1 MSESAPPTETECS
14 VSLADETTSPSQ
26 LQEITLEHDG
36 TFSNTMGLRSPSGPM
51 RGRSVKEFE
60 EQLNNL
66 KKENFHLKLR
76 IYFLEEKMGSNFTL
90 DKDNVVKKYIELQVD
105 YANLKKEIEEKQD
118 LLCQAVKAIELEDE
132 EHKKYVAD
140 KEDQIAMFQQEIE
153 DLRTQLQD
161 IRYDSEG
168 ASLRS
173 DTTGIFSNKA
183 SSNTTNELQQKIK
196 SLEQELQLEK
206 ENNASLQFVICQAET
221 LEGRCQN
228 MQKELQTKEEII
240 KTLQIENESLNTRI
254 STTAIQMKDIQ
265 NKLETSYKE
274 NQALSKKITTEA
286 KKFDDL
292 VSQYSELKNKYS
304 GTKAELEREHK
315 QSERVKS
322 ANDKKMFELEEE
334 NDKFKSKIREL
345 QSKLDA
351 ALTEIK
357 KNQNIADPTTPSG
370 ATEKNTKHLQITPS
384 EMPKS
389 SSSLT
394 SLGSP
399 SVGTPEKYNI
409 DFEDL
414 LRNSKSDKIISIFT
428 SLKYDY
434 DAQKQKLLKLKAEQF
449 KACEII
455 KNMIDSRNKANEEIS
470 QYQVQIKNL
479 EKELESVV
487 SKPTSD
493 GDVPPKR
500 VTRTNNE
507 KSMEESK
514 SEEMEV
520 ADLYK
525 ALTFELEAKIE
536 ILEATLKEK
545 DNHIQ
550 KIREQYDELLISLE
564 DKENRITELEFE
576 LLAAN
581 PDAKMDRS
589 SQEKGDTA
597 SEKRSSFYKQELE
610 EKDKEIERL
619 NGELKKCSCYLQ
631 EIVNKELWD
640 KNKEIE
646 KLHTRQVNSPEVLRL
661 RKDLTGKEQQLKVL
675 KEKISE
681 LGLDLNISCDAELKD
696 LASSSKMQHIK
707 SLHEE
712 LKTCKDERDYFKE
725 KLKELEGANYPE
737 IIEKLKGH
745 TISLKSDLEKSEKL
759 KRESNKIC
767 ALLNCRLEELTV
779 FLDSLLKQKSILGYI
794 GMQKERKLRE
804 IINSSLDLSKSFN
817 MSLGINPDQSLA
829 QLSNITSILNGSVF
843 KELSLCETQ
852 EQEESTEM
860 LSIIPGNITLTY
872 QSHLYKQSKK
882 PEPNSEEVISALR
895 EQIINLKSELQLRD
909 NELNRLNAGSKISD
923 TDEDQRNKDLSGYV
937 RELSKYVTP
946 TKSNTTSTTLKY
958 QSECHSESEG
968 WSEPDRTVSRARMG
982 LNQSLPNTSF
992 TKVTRLSE
1000 STEDDSACSVSPKLK
1015 LYYEKQQVAELQQQV
1030 SELRVECEQRSEQL
1044 KQMVARELYEQVT
1057 SSLEENER
1065 KILQIESLKN
1075 ELESQVTDLKE
1086 QVEELTKSK
1095 EELKENSVIKDKEV
1109 QNLMNLLE
1117 VETMEKLRMA
1127 NNLEKIIEKTQE
1139 DVEAKQKECEEL
1151 RIVLK
1156 KEMEEFV
1163 KKVETEQAKSL
1174 SEVEDKAAEKINK
1187 IENEFSQIFLQK
1199 IKEVQDN
1206 YSRNYIRRSDAEEKL
1221 AEVDRLIHELDNLN
1235 DVVTGY
1241 ESTIKSYKTKEQEF
1255 NNKVSESQEKVIGL
1269 RKELDSTT
1277 LQYSE
1282 AVMEKTKLA
1291 NEKTWLEQ
1299 ELSRYSARDME
1310 LKKQLAEIRS
1320 EFESVS
1326 QNYQAQI
1333 STLQKQKSELQ
1344 VKISVLESNNAEL
1357 HNRFVRT
1364 NRVELS
1370 ATMPNL
1376 STVGGRYQQSGGFQ
1390 RQFSHP
1396 SYSSEDNIEECIGY
1410 NLNNSVARNRQPGE
1424 MDRQEASASPD
1435 LGIESDQGRFSSLE
1449 IHQNSISR
1457 PLLQTIELTESMNN
1471 LLDGDNNQIE
1481 KTNCEDRQ
1489 HCCQRTI
1496 EIANENNDLKR
1507 KLFRMKKALEE
1518 TANQLH
1524 LANQRKRQVEKTICS
1539 QIHKTS
1545 QVLRQAKANLDS
1557 GSESDLLRM

>member
-183 SSNTTNELQQKIK
+183 SSNTTNELQQRIK
-196 SLEQELQLEK
+196 NLEQELQLEK

-304 GTKAELEREHK
+304 V
-315 QSERVKS
+315 Q
-322 ANDKKMFELEEE
+322 
-334 NDKFKSKIREL
+334 
-345 QSKLDA
+345 
-351 ALTEIK
+351 
-357 KNQNIADPTTPSG
+357 DPTTPSG

-384 EMPKS
+384 ETQKS

-500 VTRTNNE
+500 VTRTN
-507 KSMEESK
+507 
-514 SEEMEV
+514 
-520 ADLYK
+520 
-525 ALTFELEAKIE
+525 E

-712 LKTCKDERDYFKE
+712 LKACKDERDYFKE

-737 IIEKLKGH
+737 IIEKLKSH
-745 TISLKSDLEKSEKL
+745 TVSLKSDLEKSEKL

-843 KELSLCETQ
+843 KELSLCEPQ

-1044 KQMVARELYEQVT
+1044 KQMVAGELYEQVK
-1057 SSLEENER
+1057 SSLEESER
-1065 KILQIESLKN
+1065 KILQIESLKK
-1075 ELESQVTDLKE
+1075 ELENQVTDLKE
-1086 QVEELTKSK
+1086 QVEELNKSK
-1095 EELKENSVIKDKEV
+1095 EELKENLVVKNKEV

-1117 VETMEKLRMA
+1117 VETLEKLRMA
-1127 NNLEKIIEKTQE
+1127 DNLEKIIEKTRE

-1174 SEVEDKAAEKINK
+1174 SEVEHKAAEKINK
-1187 IENEFSQIFLQK
+1187 IENECSQIFLQK

-1221 AEVDRLIHELDNLN
+1221 AEVNRLIHELDSLN

-1241 ESTIKSYKTKEQEF
+1241 ESTIQSYKTKEQEF

-1471 LLDGDNNQIE
+1471 LLDGDNNPIE
-1481 KTNCEDRQ
+1481 KSNCDRQ

>member
-1 MSESAPPTETECS
+1 MIF
-14 VSLADETTSPSQ
+14 VSD
-26 LQEITLEHDG
+26 
-36 TFSNTMGLRSPSGPM
+36 TMGLRSPSGPM

-183 SSNTTNELQQKIK
+183 SSNTTNELQQRIK
-196 SLEQELQLEK
+196 NLEQELQLEK

-304 GTKAELEREHK
+304 V
-315 QSERVKS
+315 Q
-322 ANDKKMFELEEE
+322 
-334 NDKFKSKIREL
+334 
-345 QSKLDA
+345 
-351 ALTEIK
+351 
-357 KNQNIADPTTPSG
+357 DPTTPSG

-384 EMPKS
+384 ETQKS

-500 VTRTNNE
+500 VTRTN
-507 KSMEESK
+507 
-514 SEEMEV
+514 
-520 ADLYK
+520 
-525 ALTFELEAKIE
+525 E

-712 LKTCKDERDYFKE
+712 LKACKDERDYFKE

-737 IIEKLKGH
+737 IIEKLKSH
-745 TISLKSDLEKSEKL
+745 TVSLKSDLEKSEKL

-843 KELSLCETQ
+843 KELSLCEPQ

-1044 KQMVARELYEQVT
+1044 KQMVAGELYEQVK
-1057 SSLEENER
+1057 SSLEESER
-1065 KILQIESLKN
+1065 KILQIESLKK
-1075 ELESQVTDLKE
+1075 ELENQVTDLKE
-1086 QVEELTKSK
+1086 QVEELNKSK
-1095 EELKENSVIKDKEV
+1095 EELKENLVVKNKEV

-1117 VETMEKLRMA
+1117 VETLEKLRMA
-1127 NNLEKIIEKTQE
+1127 DNLEKIIEKTRE

-1174 SEVEDKAAEKINK
+1174 SEVEHKAAEKINK
-1187 IENEFSQIFLQK
+1187 IENECSQIFLQK

-1221 AEVDRLIHELDNLN
+1221 AEVNRLIHELDSLN

-1241 ESTIKSYKTKEQEF
+1241 ESTIQSYKTKEQEF

-1471 LLDGDNNQIE
+1471 LLDGDNNPIE
-1481 KTNCEDRQ
+1481 KSNCDRQ

>member
-1 MSESAPPTETECS
+1 MSESAPTTETECS

-183 SSNTTNELQQKIK
+183 SSSTTNEHQQRIK

-221 LEGRCQN
+221 LESRCQN
-228 MQKELQTKEEII
+228 MQKELQAKEEII
-240 KTLQIENESLNTRI
+240 NTLQIENESLNTRI
-254 STTAIQMKDIQ
+254 STTANQMKDMQ
-265 NKLETSYKE
+265 NKLETSYNE
-274 NQALSKKITTEA
+274 NQTLSKKITAES
-286 KKFDDL
+286 KKFDEL
-292 VSQYSELKNKYS
+292 VSQYSELKSKYCV
-304 GTKAELEREHK
+304 
-315 QSERVKS
+315 Q
-322 ANDKKMFELEEE
+322 
-334 NDKFKSKIREL
+334 
-345 QSKLDA
+345 
-351 ALTEIK
+351 
-357 KNQNIADPTTPSG
+357 DPTTPSG
-370 ATEKNTKHLQITPS
+370 ATEKNPKHLQITPS
-384 EMPKS
+384 ETPKS

-399 SVGTPEKYNI
+399 SVSTPEKYNI

-414 LRNSKSDKIISIFT
+414 LRNSKSDKIVSVFT

-507 KSMEESK
+507 KTMEESIDD
-514 SEEMEV
+514 MEV

-525 ALTFELEAKIE
+525 TLTIELEAKIE

-550 KIREQYDELLISLE
+550 KIREQYDELLVSLE

-619 NGELKKCSCYLQ
+619 NVELKKCSCYLQ

-661 RKDLTGKEQQLKVL
+661 RKDLTGKEQQLEIL

-707 SLHEE
+707 SLLEE
-712 LKTCKDERDYFKE
+712 LKACKDERDYFKE
-725 KLKELEGANYPE
+725 KLKDLEGANHPE
-737 IIEKLKGH
+737 IIEKLKSH
-745 TISLKSDLEKSEKL
+745 TDSLKSDLEKSEKL

-817 MSLGINPDQSLA
+817 MSLGINADQSLA

-843 KELSLCETQ
+843 KDLSLREPQ

-1000 STEDDSACSVSPKLK
+1000 STEDDSTCSVSPKLK
-1015 LYYEKQQVAELQQQV
+1015 LYYEKQQVAELQHQV
-1030 SELRVECEQRSEQL
+1030 GELRVECEQRSEQL
-1044 KQMVARELYEQVT
+1044 KQMVARELYEQVK
-1057 SSLEENER
+1057 SSLEETKR
-1065 KILQIESLKN
+1065 KILQIELIKN
-1075 ELESQVTDLKE
+1075 ELESQVTDLKK
-1086 QVEELTKSK
+1086 QIEELTNSK
-1095 EELKENSVIKDKEV
+1095 DELKENSVVKDKKV

-1117 VETMEKLRMA
+1117 VEKTEKLRMA
-1127 NNLEKIIEKTQE
+1127 NNLEKIIEKTKE
-1139 DVEAKQKECEEL
+1139 DVETKQKECEEL
-1151 RIVLK
+1151 RVVLK

-1163 KKVETEQAKSL
+1163 KKVESEHAKSL
-1174 SEVEDKAAEKINK
+1174 NEVEHKATEKVNK
-1187 IENEFSQIFLQK
+1187 IENECSQIFLQK
-1199 IKEVQDN
+1199 ITEVQDN
-1206 YSRNYIRRSDAEEKL
+1206 YSRNYIRRADAEEKL

-1235 DVVTGY
+1235 DVVAGY
-1241 ESTIKSYKTKEQEF
+1241 ESTIQSYKTKEQEF
-1255 NNKVSESQEKVIGL
+1255 NNKVAESQEQIIGL

-1320 EFESVS
+1320 EFEGVS
-1326 QNYQAQI
+1326 HNYQAQI

-1344 VKISVLESNNAEL
+1344 VKISILESNNAEL

-1376 STVGGRYQQSGGFQ
+1376 STVGGSYQQSGGFQ

-1410 NLNNSVARNRQPGE
+1410 NLNHSVARNRQQGE
-1424 MDRQEASASPD
+1424 VDRQEASASPD

-1449 IHQNSISR
+1449 IHHNSISR

-1471 LLDGDNNQIE
+1471 LLDGDNNPIE
-1481 KTNCEDRQ
+1481 KTNFEGRQ
-1489 HCCQRTI
+1489 HCCQRNI
-1496 EIANENNDLKR
+1496 EMASENNDLKR
-1507 KLFRMKKALEE
+1507 KLCRMKKALEE

>member
-1 MSESAPPTETECS
+1 MELVDNNEASDSKVSIFSSPTSSDCGDGDFETD
-14 VSLADETTSPSQ
+14 VTS
-26 LQEITLEHDG
+26 D
-36 TFSNTMGLRSPSGPM
+36 TMGLRSPSGPM

-183 SSNTTNELQQKIK
+183 SSNTTNELQQRIK
-196 SLEQELQLEK
+196 NLEQELQLEK

-304 GTKAELEREHK
+304 V
-315 QSERVKS
+315 Q
-322 ANDKKMFELEEE
+322 
-334 NDKFKSKIREL
+334 
-345 QSKLDA
+345 
-351 ALTEIK
+351 
-357 KNQNIADPTTPSG
+357 DPTTPSG

-384 EMPKS
+384 ETQKS

-500 VTRTNNE
+500 VTRTNE

-514 SEEMEV
+514 SEDMEV

-712 LKTCKDERDYFKE
+712 LKACKDERDYFKE

-737 IIEKLKGH
+737 IIEKLKSH
-745 TISLKSDLEKSEKL
+745 TVSLKSDLEKSEKL

-843 KELSLCETQ
+843 KELSLCEPQ

-1044 KQMVARELYEQVT
+1044 KQMVAGELYEQVK
-1057 SSLEENER
+1057 SSLEESER
-1065 KILQIESLKN
+1065 KILQIESLKK
-1075 ELESQVTDLKE
+1075 ELENQVTDLKE
-1086 QVEELTKSK
+1086 QVEELNKSK
-1095 EELKENSVIKDKEV
+1095 EELKENLVVKNKEV

-1117 VETMEKLRMA
+1117 VETLEKLRMA
-1127 NNLEKIIEKTQE
+1127 DNLEKIIEKTRE

-1174 SEVEDKAAEKINK
+1174 SEVEHKAAEKINK
-1187 IENEFSQIFLQK
+1187 IENECSQIFLQK

-1221 AEVDRLIHELDNLN
+1221 AEVNRLIHELDSLN

-1241 ESTIKSYKTKEQEF
+1241 ESTIQSYKTKEQEF

-1471 LLDGDNNQIE
+1471 LLDGDNNPIE
-1481 KTNCEDRQ
+1481 KSNCEDRQ

>member
-1 MSESAPPTETECS
+1 MELVDNNEASDSKVSIFSSPTSSDCGDGDFETD
-14 VSLADETTSPSQ
+14 VTS
-26 LQEITLEHDG
+26 D
-36 TFSNTMGLRSPSGPM
+36 TMGLRSPSGPM

-183 SSNTTNELQQKIK
+183 SSNTTNELQQRIK
-196 SLEQELQLEK
+196 NLEQELQLEK

-304 GTKAELEREHK
+304 V
-315 QSERVKS
+315 Q
-322 ANDKKMFELEEE
+322 
-334 NDKFKSKIREL
+334 
-345 QSKLDA
+345 
-351 ALTEIK
+351 
-357 KNQNIADPTTPSG
+357 DPTTPSG

-384 EMPKS
+384 ETQKS

-500 VTRTNNE
+500 VTRTN
-507 KSMEESK
+507 
-514 SEEMEV
+514 
-520 ADLYK
+520 
-525 ALTFELEAKIE
+525 E

-712 LKTCKDERDYFKE
+712 LKACKDERDYFKE

-737 IIEKLKGH
+737 IIEKLKSH
-745 TISLKSDLEKSEKL
+745 TVSLKSDLEKSEKL

-843 KELSLCETQ
+843 KELSLCEPQ

-1044 KQMVARELYEQVT
+1044 KQMVAGELYEQVK
-1057 SSLEENER
+1057 SSLEESER
-1065 KILQIESLKN
+1065 KILQIESLKK
-1075 ELESQVTDLKE
+1075 ELENQVTDLKE
-1086 QVEELTKSK
+1086 QVEELNKSK
-1095 EELKENSVIKDKEV
+1095 EELKENLVVKNKEV

-1117 VETMEKLRMA
+1117 VETLEKLRMA
-1127 NNLEKIIEKTQE
+1127 DNLEKIIEKTRE

-1174 SEVEDKAAEKINK
+1174 SEVEHKAAEKINK
-1187 IENEFSQIFLQK
+1187 IENECSQIFLQK

-1221 AEVDRLIHELDNLN
+1221 AEVNRLIHELDSLN

-1241 ESTIKSYKTKEQEF
+1241 ESTIQSYKTKEQEF

-1471 LLDGDNNQIE
+1471 LLDGDNNPIE
-1481 KTNCEDRQ
+1481 KSNCEDRQ

>member
-1 MSESAPPTETECS
+1 MELVDNNEASDSKVSIFSSPTSSDCGDGDFETD
-14 VSLADETTSPSQ
+14 VTS
-26 LQEITLEHDG
+26 D
-36 TFSNTMGLRSPSGPM
+36 TMGLRSPSGPM

-183 SSNTTNELQQKIK
+183 SSNTTNELQQRIK
-196 SLEQELQLEK
+196 NLEQELQLEK

-315 QSERVKS
+315 QSERLKS
-322 ANDKKMFELEEE
+322 ANDRKMFQLEEE
-334 NDKFKSKIREL
+334 NDIFKSKIREL

-357 KNQNIADPTTPSG
+357 KNQNIAVSKSPTLTSNMLNTDYISVLVQDPTTPSG

-384 EMPKS
+384 ETQKS

-500 VTRTNNE
+500 VTRTN
-507 KSMEESK
+507 
-514 SEEMEV
+514 
-520 ADLYK
+520 
-525 ALTFELEAKIE
+525 E

-712 LKTCKDERDYFKE
+712 LKACKDERDYFKE

-737 IIEKLKGH
+737 IIEKLKSH
-745 TISLKSDLEKSEKL
+745 TVSLKSDLEKSEKL

-843 KELSLCETQ
+843 KELSLCEPQ

-1044 KQMVARELYEQVT
+1044 KQMVAGELYEQVK
-1057 SSLEENER
+1057 SSLEESER
-1065 KILQIESLKN
+1065 KILQIESLKK
-1075 ELESQVTDLKE
+1075 ELENQVTDLKE
-1086 QVEELTKSK
+1086 QVEELNKSK
-1095 EELKENSVIKDKEV
+1095 EELKENLVVKNKEV

-1117 VETMEKLRMA
+1117 VETLEKLRMA
-1127 NNLEKIIEKTQE
+1127 DNLEKIIEKTRE

-1174 SEVEDKAAEKINK
+1174 SEVEHKAAEKINK
-1187 IENEFSQIFLQK
+1187 IENECSQIFLQK

-1221 AEVDRLIHELDNLN
+1221 AEVNRLIHELDSLN

-1241 ESTIKSYKTKEQEF
+1241 ESTIQSYKTKEQEF

-1471 LLDGDNNQIE
+1471 LLDGDNNPIE
-1481 KTNCEDRQ
+1481 KSNCEDRQ